1 MPGSRDHRE
10 NPQRRLTCTACG
22 DLLQHHYDDGCARCP
37 CRVPE
42 PEAEYRN
49 VLWDEIM
56 TREEFESYWAGNS
69 GISVEKMHQMGLRAE
84 ECECSNELCLGWA
97 VDWDHR
103 KGEVSRG

>member
-1 MPGSRDHRE
+1 
-10 NPQRRLTCTACG
+10 
-22 DLLQHHYDDGCARCP
+22 
-37 CRVPE
+37 
-42 PEAEYRN
+42 
-49 VLWDEIM
+49 M